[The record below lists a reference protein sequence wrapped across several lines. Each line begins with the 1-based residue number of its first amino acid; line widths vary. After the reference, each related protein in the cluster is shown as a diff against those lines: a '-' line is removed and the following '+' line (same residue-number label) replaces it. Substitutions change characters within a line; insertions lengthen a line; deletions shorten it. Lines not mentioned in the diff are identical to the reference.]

1 MKPSTS
7 AAAHVI
13 IMVGIPG
20 AGKTTFAEH
29 FADTFKAPYIN
40 PSDISDKVGIDAD
53 TTEKVTQ
60 LLFGELLKT
69 GRTLVYEGS
78 TFTKDQRTAIAK
90 FITKAGY
97 KPLIVWV
104 QTEPVEAKRRA
115 ASSKKKGGTM
125 SAAEFKQAFTRFEP
139 PTANEKPVVISGKH
153 TYGTQTKSV
162 LKRLAGITPDT
173 LTPKPE
179 QPKVQR
185 SGRNIIIR

>member
-40 PSDISDKVGIDAD
+40 PSDISETVGIDAD

-69 GRTLVYEGS
+69 SRTLVYEGS
-78 TFTKDQRTAIAK
+78 TFTKDQRTAITK

-115 ASSKKKGGTM
+115 TSSQKKGGAI
-125 SAAEFKQAFTRFEP
+125 SSAEFNEALASFEP

-153 TYGTQTKSV
+153 TYGTQAKSV
-162 LKRLAGITPDT
+162 LKRLAGITPEA
-173 LTPKPE
+173 PKPE

-185 SGRNIIIR
+185 SGRNIIVR